1 MHQYDRN
8 NDNSDSFGWEEE
20 DEFDFLSQ
28 RFEKNSG
35 RKAHNGKVDV
45 DTRRRVEDHQ
55 EKRRLKKRVRLSI
68 DRWDNV
74 D

>member
-8 NDNSDSFGWEEE
+8 NDRSDSFGWEEE

-28 RFEKNSG
+28 RFEKNSD
-35 RKAHNGKVDV
+35 RKAHNGKVDA
-45 DTRRRVEDHQ
+45 RRRAEDHQ